1 MTVVLWGRG
10 FCETNRARKR
20 PVYPPFVR
28 ECLHLLLGG
37 AAFLSQVSHLAG
49 LPLYLSSWYPSYLG

>member
-49 LPLYLSSWYPSYLG
+49 LPLYLSS